1 MFGAAIVEPNTNQ
14 NAARIPQ
21 EPEWTPHLGRA
32 RLHLNDFFLLFYI
45 PVITLIAWFLPERLW
60 GKVCNGAAYLLMA
73 LRRSRTRGYYR
84 KLNEL
89 LGGRRTTLDVKE
101 ILTCYLAKN
110 HLARVQCMRCHA
122 PGGWSPRLRL
132 EGREHIERA
141 LAAGKGAV
149 LWVAPMASRD
159 LITKMALH
167 QAGYPVSHLSRFD
180 HGFSTSLWGAR
191 LFNPL
196 WTRIEERFL
205 AERLVMSATNHVS
218 PLRLLI
224 KRLHDNRLVSMTA
237 NHEGRKYPH
246 TPPFLSGTIQLAGG
260 APSLSV
266 KTGAA
271 LLPVFT
277 VREPDGTFVTKI
289 KPALVPATGGNP
301 AQEIDS
307 LIVQYVQLLESHTL
321 QFPCDYQGWGLSGV

>member
-1 MFGAAIVEPNTNQ
+1 MIVTNKTQQTSTPAPQDPN
-14 NAARIPQ
+14 
-21 EPEWTPHLGRA
+21 WTPHLGRA
-32 RLHLNDFFLLFYI
+32 RWHRKDFFLLAYI
-45 PVITLIAWFLPERLW
+45 PAITLIAWCLPERLW
-60 GKVCNGAAYLLMA
+60 TVVCNAAARLSMA
-73 LRRSRTRGYYR
+73 LHRSRTRGQCR
-84 KLNEL
+84 KLTKI
-89 LGGRRTTLDVKE
+89 LGERRTALDVKE

-110 HLARVQCMRCHA
+110 HLAHVQCMRCHA
-122 PGGWSPRLRL
+122 PGGWSPPVRI

-149 LWVAPMASRD
+149 LWIAPMASKD
-159 LITKMALH
+159 LVTKMAFH

-180 HGFSTSLWGAR
+180 HGFSISLWGAR

-205 AERLVMSATNHVS
+205 AERLVMSPSVQVS
-218 PLRLLI
+218 PLRWLI
-224 KRLHDNRLVSMTA
+224 KRLHDNRLVSVMA

-246 TPPFLSGTIQLAGG
+246 TPSFLSGTIQLAEG

-266 KTGAA
+266 TTGAA

-289 KPALVPATGGNP
+289 EPALVSATGGSP

-307 LIVQYVQLLESHTL
+307 LISQFVRLLESYTL
-321 QFPCDYQGWGLSGV
+321 RFPCDYQGWGLSRV

>member
-1 MFGAAIVEPNTNQ
+1 VETNIHQ
-14 NAARIPQ
+14 DTERIPQ

-32 RLHLNDFFLLFYI
+32 RLHLSDFFLLFYI
-45 PVITLIAWFLPERLW
+45 PAITMIAWFLPERLW
-60 GKVCNGAAYLLMA
+60 AKACTSAARLLMA
-73 LRRSRTRGYYR
+73 LRRAGTRGYIR

-89 LGGRRTTLDVKE
+89 LGGRRTALDVKE
-101 ILTCYLAKN
+101 ILACYLARN

-132 EGREHIERA
+132 EGQEHIERA

-205 AERLVMSATNHVS
+205 AERLVLSATIQVS

-224 KRLHDNRLVSMTA
+224 KRLHDNRLVSVTA

-277 VREPDGTFVTKI
+277 VCEPGGTFVTKI
-289 KPALVPATGGNP
+289 EPALVPATRGNL

-307 LIVQYVQLLESHTL
+307 LIVQYVQLLESHAL
-321 QFPCDYQGWGLSGV
+321 RFPCDYQGWGLSGV